1 MKTPE
6 RCMNRITAAADYL
19 MGLRRGRRQVP
30 QLPEDIAPR
39 SLEEGYQV
47 QNAFVGRLLAWYGGR
62 LCGYKIACTSR
73 VAQEALG
80 VSAPLFGRLLTATSY
95 TSGVTLPADDYLV
108 RCAEVEFGFLIGGDV
123 PADCHYTSESIRPW
137 VAAVIPALEIVDHRF
152 VDWQK
157 VGAATLAADNAI
169 HGAWIY
175 GSPVT
180 DWQRFD
186 LAQQVTSLVVNGRQR
201 FPGSGAAVLG
211 HPLAALAWLANELPR
226 YGLSLHRGDYV
237 STGLTTAIYLAQPGD
252 HLRGDFGPLGHVEVQ
267 FVP

>member
-1 MKTPE
+1 
-6 RCMNRITAAADYL
+6 MNRITAAADYL

-30 QLPEDIAPR
+30 HLPEEIAPR

-47 QNAFVGRLLAWYGGR
+47 QKAFVGRLLAWHGGKT
-62 LCGYKIACTSR
+62 CGYKIACTSQ
-73 VAQEALG
+73 VAQEVLG
-80 VSAPLFGRLLTATSY
+80 VSTPLFGRLLTATSY
-95 TSGVTLPADDYLV
+95 ASGVALPADDFLV
-108 RCAEVEFGFLIGGDV
+108 RCAEVEFGFLLGDDL
-123 PADCHYTSESIRPW
+123 PPDRHYTIDSIRPW
-137 VAAVIPALEIVDHRF
+137 VAAVVPALEIVDHRF

-169 HGAWIY
+169 HGAWIS

-180 DWQRFD
+180 DWQHFD
-186 LAQQVTSLVVNGRQR
+186 LAQQATALIVNGQKC

-226 YGLSLHRGDYV
+226 YGLSLHAGDYV

-252 HLRGDFGPLGHVEVQ
+252 HLRGDFGPLGQVEVR
-267 FVP
+267 FTP